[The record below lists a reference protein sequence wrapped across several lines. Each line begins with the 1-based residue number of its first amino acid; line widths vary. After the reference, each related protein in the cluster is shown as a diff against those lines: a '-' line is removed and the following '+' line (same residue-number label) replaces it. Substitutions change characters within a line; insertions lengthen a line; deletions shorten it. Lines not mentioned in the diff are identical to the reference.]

1 MLDVTRMGE
10 LREGLR
16 LEAKSAR
23 GGLPKSLWETYSAF
37 ANTEGGTIVLG
48 VEEGPAGELVP
59 VGVESPERL
68 VSDVWNALNNPG
80 RVSANV
86 LTGDCVRVEAVP
98 GPGGGEARL
107 VVIEVPRADRAL
119 RPVFAGGNPLT
130 GTYRRN
136 GEGDYRCG
144 RAEYEAMVRD
154 ASPVPLDAAPLPGFG
169 LGALC
174 PESVVAYRNALA
186 SRRPGHPWLALSDE
200 ELLVRLGALGREGG
214 EGPLLA
220 TRAGLLMFGHEH
232 EIVREFPSFFLDY
245 RERYEGE
252 GGRWSDRV
260 TSSDGERP
268 GNVLGF
274 WQAVSA
280 RLTADLRRPF
290 STDAAQLRV
299 DDTPMHRALR
309 EALVNA
315 LIHADY
321 YGGRPVT
328 VMKFRD
334 RVEVSNPGDLRVP
347 AEVALRGGIS
357 DARNPTLM
365 KMFSLIDACERA
377 GGGLDAIRSACAA
390 AHAPEVELADSHEPP
405 STRLTVH
412 LGDAAALG
420 SPAAP
425 AVAAPPTDEERVL
438 ELLRRVGEAPRS
450 AVQAELGY
458 GSTKTKRLLS
468 SMVAS
473 GLLRSRGAGNR
484 VTYVL
489 GA

>member
-1 MLDVTRMGE
+1 
-10 LREGLR
+10 
-16 LEAKSAR
+16 
-23 GGLPKSLWETYSAF
+23 
-37 ANTEGGTIVLG
+37 
-48 VEEGPAGELVP
+48 
-59 VGVESPERL
+59 
-68 VSDVWNALNNPG
+68 
-80 RVSANV
+80 
-86 LTGDCVRVEAVP
+86 
-98 GPGGGEARL
+98 
-107 VVIEVPRADRAL
+107 
-119 RPVFAGGNPLT
+119 
-130 GTYRRN
+130 
-136 GEGDYRCG
+136 
-144 RAEYEAMVRD
+144 
-154 ASPVPLDAAPLPGFG
+154 
-169 LGALC
+169 
-174 PESVVAYRNALA
+174 
-186 SRRPGHPWLALSDE
+186 
-200 ELLVRLGALGREGG
+200 
-214 EGPLLA
+214 
-220 TRAGLLMFGHEH
+220 MFGHEH

-377 GGGLDAIRSACAA
+377 GSGLDAIRSACAA